1 MRNIA
6 LSWIATIPFAMALS
20 ALVYAVA
27 DVILIGYFVSFSFQL
42 GENTNANA

>member
-1 MRNIA
+1 MFSDFSLMRNIA

-27 DVILIGYFVSFSFQL
+27 DVILIG
-42 GENTNANA
+42 